1 MVAAT
6 NPAAAAPK
14 KMLEEAT
21 GVEGDS
27 GEDGSPAAQMA
38 VESGADSTAAES
50 DDGTAGL
57 RGTRKKLDNKN
68 GLSLVMGRTTHH
80 KKMKKLHHEIKRGD
94 PKKIYPLS
102 SFSIDCKGDV
112 CKGDTIL
119 FKQKVFKKRKGKQDT
134 QCIGRRTI
142 AGKVVKEKYTKKRQL
157 HNFTIMVL
165 WSEGVNNL
173 PALHQLIIS
182 GHQLYRF
189 MTWRQPWHNDAVR
202 LEVLK
207 EKHERGNAARWIRA
221 LRISSSG
228 GSVQPLFCPLIPGLP
243 PLNQISNHSLL
254 HACGAPVACLNLSL
268 PPANGV
274 VSYFP
279 SDLMGSRVRPS
290 VTFSPFNMP
299 GRFHHPNPGAG
310 LMPYFRFLGS
320 NNDFPW

>member
-228 GSVQPLFCPLIPGLP
+228 GS
-243 PLNQISNHSLL
+243 
-254 HACGAPVACLNLSL
+254 
-268 PPANGV
+268 
-274 VSYFP
+274 
-279 SDLMGSRVRPS
+279 
-290 VTFSPFNMP
+290 